1 MKPWSEQA
9 PALRFFVR
17 GVARSQ
23 GSKIGLGRLRKDGR
37 PYAVMVEAG
46 GGALK
51 AWRADVKQ
59 AASVELGDALP
70 TPRDV
75 GLRVEMTFFMPRP
88 QSQTRA
94 ERLRR
99 FVTKS
104 PDLDK
109 LERAVLDALTAVVWV
124 DDSQVAEV
132 DKRKVYADDMPPGVN
147 VTVAVLEGL
156 KEVAL

>member
-1 MKPWSEQA
+1 
-9 PALRFFVR
+9 
-17 GVARSQ
+17 
-23 GSKIGLGRLRKDGR
+23 
-37 PYAVMVEAG
+37 
-46 GGALK
+46 
-51 AWRADVKQ
+51 
-59 AASVELGDALP
+59 
-70 TPRDV
+70 
-75 GLRVEMTFFMPRP
+75 MTFFMPRP